1 MIEIGYAKV
10 LACRVRRFGLPLY
23 DVKACE
29 ALTARS
35 GLLRFRKA
43 LSFAPSACQRK
54 RTNPTTT
61 RHHFADVS
69 GFDQP
74 IFMGIGDG
82 ALHRPVS
89 RFLQGGKFLAR
100 QPHVA

>member
-1 MIEIGYAKV
+1 MKPSGVTLFLRRDARPLEGRMPLQRHAGLCAVTLPEKTRAQSLVIEIGYAKV

-43 LSFAPSACQRK
+43 LSF
-54 RTNPTTT
+54 
-61 RHHFADVS
+61 
-69 GFDQP
+69 
-74 IFMGIGDG
+74 
-82 ALHRPVS
+82 S
-89 RFLQGGKFLAR
+89 RL
-100 QPHVA
+100 